1 MSVESVQLVCYLR
14 GSLEDFGSRTTP
26 FHTADA
32 DLLLAEIPWAFDM
45 TANHVYKIYYLQVTV
60 NFCT

>member
-1 MSVESVQLVCYLR
+1 MSGESVQLVCYL
-14 GSLEDFGSRTTP
+14 GSSTAP
-26 FHTADA
+26 FHTA
-32 DLLLAEIPWAFDM
+32 DLLLAEIPWVFDM